1 MGSNFN
7 VGSFNA
13 INTDE
18 ENKTKKTNKGGNED
32 LKKKL
37 IFLGAIILGG
47 VLVLFLVLFLL
58 SFLVQKSYSYDEIED
73 IMRNA
78 AVQYFKDHPNKLPE
92 NENQIVEIDAS
103 TLSSYEYMDPL
114 SEYTKEGVNCTG
126 KVSVQTNG
134 SDYLYIP
141 RLECGDAYTTTSL
154 KEAVTQD
161 VVTEGY
167 GLYQVGD
174 SYVYRGELVDNYV
187 QLDLALW
194 RIVKITSDGQFMLI
208 YSGEDISSMP
218 WDDRYNSQVGY
229 NRGINN
235 YSASRIKDSLE
246 ELYQSNEEDA
256 AILSDDDRSK
266 LVSFDLC
273 IGKRGESDTSKD
285 NSIECSETY
294 ANQKLGLLTVSD
306 YMTASLDENCQNVLS
321 RACQN
326 YNYLNN
332 NQRFWL
338 LTATSDNTSD
348 VYGVDTSG
356 VIEMVSASGY
366 KSPRPVV
373 MLDANVMLDSGKGTL
388 EKPYKLK

>member
-1 MGSNFN
+1 MGSKFN

-18 ENKTKKTNKGGNED
+18 ENKPKSNKGGNDD

-37 IFLGAIILGG
+37 IFLGIIILGG
-47 VLVLFLVLFLL
+47 VLVLFLILFLL
-58 SFLVQKSYSYDEIED
+58 SLLVQKSYSYDEIES
-73 IMRNA
+73 IMQNA
-78 AVQYFKDHPNKLPE
+78 AVQYFKDHSNKLPE
-92 NENQIVEIDAS
+92 NENQIVEIDVS
-103 TLSSYEYMDPL
+103 TLSSYEYMKPL
-114 SEYTKEGVNCTG
+114 SEYTNEGVNCTG

-141 RLECGDAYTTTSL
+141 KLECGDAYTTTSL
-154 KEAVTQD
+154 KEAVTKD

-194 RIVKITSDGQFMLI
+194 RIVKITSNGQFMLI
-208 YSGEDISSMP
+208 YAGEDISSLP
-218 WDDRYNSQVGY
+218 WDNRYNSQVGY

-235 YSASRIKDSLE
+235 YGASRIKDSLD
-246 ELYQSNEEDA
+246 ELYKNNEEDE
-256 AILSDDDRSK
+256 AILSDADRSK
-266 LVSFDLC
+266 LVNFDLC
-273 IGKRGESDTSKD
+273 IGKRSEADTAKD

-294 ANQKLGLLTVSD
+294 ANQKIGLLTVSD
-306 YMTASLDENCQNVLS
+306 YMIASLDDNCQSVLN

-332 NQRFWL
+332 NQRYWL
-338 LTATSDNTSD
+338 ITATKDNTSD

-356 VIEMVSASGY
+356 IIEMVSASGY

-373 MLDANVMLDSGKGTL
+373 MLDANIMLDSGKGTL

>member
-78 AVQYFKDHPNKLPE
+78 AVQYFKDNSNKLPE

-114 SEYTKEGVNCTG
+114 SEYTKEGVTCTG

-141 RLECGDAYTTTSL
+141 
-154 KEAVTQD
+154 
-161 VVTEGY
+161 
-167 GLYQVGD
+167 
-174 SYVYRGELVDNYV
+174 
-187 QLDLALW
+187 
-194 RIVKITSDGQFMLI
+194 
-208 YSGEDISSMP
+208 
-218 WDDRYNSQVGY
+218 
-229 NRGINN
+229 
-235 YSASRIKDSLE
+235 
-246 ELYQSNEEDA
+246 
-256 AILSDDDRSK
+256 K
-266 LVSFDLC
+266 L
-273 IGKRGESDTSKD
+273 
-285 NSIECSETY
+285 
-294 ANQKLGLLTVSD
+294 
-306 YMTASLDENCQNVLS
+306 
-321 RACQN
+321 
-326 YNYLNN
+326 
-332 NQRFWL
+332 
-338 LTATSDNTSD
+338 
-348 VYGVDTSG
+348 
-356 VIEMVSASGY
+356 
-366 KSPRPVV
+366 
-373 MLDANVMLDSGKGTL
+373 
-388 EKPYKLK
+388 